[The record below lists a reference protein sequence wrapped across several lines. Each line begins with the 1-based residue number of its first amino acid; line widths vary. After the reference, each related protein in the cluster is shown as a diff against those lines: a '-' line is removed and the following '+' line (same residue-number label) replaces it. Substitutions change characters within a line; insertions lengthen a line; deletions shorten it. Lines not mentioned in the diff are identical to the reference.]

1 MSIIREMLDQN
12 LLMCCCYF
20 SSDKIYARG
29 YISGFKNKIFF
40 NFEMELAIETG
51 HKPCKTTLLVN
62 CSKIFVACIDG
73 LLNSQ
78 CSLVPQWSA
87 QVDFVNK
94 LEIVGSCHLFVFIAR
109 RIVLDSCRQSVQ
121 LTRHC
126 VIHLFL

>member
-1 MSIIREMLDQN
+1 M
-12 LLMCCCYF
+12 
-20 SSDKIYARG
+20 
-29 YISGFKNKIFF
+29 
-40 NFEMELAIETG
+40 
-51 HKPCKTTLLVN
+51 TTLLVN

-78 CSLVPQWSA
+78 YSLLPQWSA

-94 LEIVGSCHLFVFIAR
+94 PILQIIGSCRLFVFIAR